1 MPSFLLISGEDALMR
16 AHNDVTDA
24 FRRTTTLM
32 QQELE
37 RSVLTSQMFGP
48 SSGAHFRSDT
58 DT

>member
-1 MPSFLLISGEDALMR
+1 MR

-37 RSVLTSQMFGP
+37 KSVLTAQLFGTLSPPHLP
-48 SSGAHFRSDT
+48 SFLTFLTPSR
-58 DT
+58 

>member
-1 MPSFLLISGEDALMR
+1 MLTSYSRGDDALMK

-37 RSVLTSQMFGP
+37 RSVLTSQMFGE
-48 SSGAHFRSDT
+48 SKQKQS
-58 DT
+58 